1 MLGILIILNDPIYSF
16 GGVSV
21 KHYILVSCSTR
32 RKAAVFFDNKL
43 NSVTKLDEP
52 VL

>member
-1 MLGILIILNDPIYSF
+1 MIPFILL

-32 RKAAVFFDNKL
+32 RKAAIFFDDKL
-43 NSVTKLDEP
+43 KSVTKLDEP